1 MSPRLAEFEMTSVYY
16 AATRF
21 EAQHCSTDPVAVV
34 GGGNSAGQAA
44 IFLARSRPT
53 STWSCADDDLGR
65 DMSRYL
71 VDQIEA
77 NPRIHVLLHTEV
89 RELIGE
95 HTLEKVVGRE
105 QLDRR
110 ADRTPHACRVRVH
123 RRSTVHG
130 VARRHDHA

>member
-1 MSPRLAEFEMTSVYY
+1 MTSVYY

-21 EAQHCSTDPVAVV
+21 EAQECSTDPVAVV

-44 IFLARSRPT
+44 IFLAQQSPRVYLLVR
-53 STWSCADDDLGR
+53 DGDLGR

-71 VDQIEA
+71 VVQIEA
-77 NPRIHVLLHTEV
+77 NPRIHVLLNTEV

-105 QLDRR
+105 QLDWR
-110 ADRTPHACRVRVH
+110 ADRTRRTCHVRIH
-123 RRSTVHG
+123 RRNTVHG